1 MIAQLELRG
10 SVSVVRRMTFTR
22 TPNRYMTLFFALF
35 LLAGLIVGVIAMIGG
50 IDRKQRHGPWVK
62 YLNLPTAGAAAALF
76 GIVGYPLAKYSSL
89 GTIAMLA
96 IAGASAAAAAAA
108 MVAIIAGWAV
118 PSAALH
124 AEDPRFA
131 LQGHPA
137 RVSQSISGEEA
148 GEITFE
154 HDGTRQIVPAVGL
167 EGAAIAAGSEVV
179 IERIE
184 DGIAHVELWSN
195 IERELEKLS

>member
-1 MIAQLELRG
+1 
-10 SVSVVRRMTFTR
+10 
-22 TPNRYMTLFFALF
+22 MTLFFALF

-50 IDRKQRHGPWVK
+50 IDRKQRHGAWVK

-89 GTIAMLA
+89 GTVAMLA
-96 IAGASAAAAAAA
+96 IAGAAAAAAAA
-108 MVAIIAGWAV
+108 GMMAIIAGWAV

-137 RVSQSISGEEA
+137 RVSQTISQAQA
-148 GEITFE
+148 GEIVYE
-154 HDGTRQIVPAVGL
+154 HDGARRTVPAFGL
-167 EGAAIAAGSEVV
+167 DGLSIAAGTEVV

-184 DGIAHVELWSN
+184 DGIAYVELWSN

>member
-1 MIAQLELRG
+1 
-10 SVSVVRRMTFTR
+10 
-22 TPNRYMTLFFALF
+22 MTLFFALF

-96 IAGASAAAAAAA
+96 IAGASAAAAAAG

-118 PSAALH
+118 PSAALQP
-124 AEDPRFA
+124 EDPRFA

-137 RVSQSISGEEA
+137 RVSQSMSAEET

-154 HDGTRQIVPAVGL
+154 HDGTRQTVPAVGL
-167 EGAAIAAGSEVV
+167 DRAAIAAGAEVV

>member
-1 MIAQLELRG
+1 
-10 SVSVVRRMTFTR
+10 MTF
-22 TPNRYMTLFFALF
+22 FFAVFLF
-35 LLAGLIVGVIAMIGG
+35 LGLILGVIAMLGG

-89 GTIAMLA
+89 GTVAILA
-96 IAGASAAAAAAA
+96 IAGASAAAAAAG
-108 MVAIIAGWAV
+108 MVALIAGWAV

-124 AEDPRFA
+124 VEDPRFT

-137 RVSQSISGEEA
+137 RVSQSISSDRA
-148 GEITFE
+148 GEIFYE
-154 HDGTRQIVPAVGL
+154 HDGARRTVPAIGL
-167 EGAAIAAGSEVV
+167 EGAVIAAGAEVV

>member
-1 MIAQLELRG
+1 
-10 SVSVVRRMTFTR
+10 MTV
-22 TPNRYMTLFFALF
+22 LFALF
-35 LLAGLIVGVIAMIGG
+35 LLAGLIVGVVAMLRG
-50 IDRKQRHGPWVK
+50 IDRKQRHGAWVK

-89 GTIAMLA
+89 GTVAMLA
-96 IAGASAAAAAAA
+96 IAGTSALAAAVGV
-108 MVAIIAGWAV
+108 VALIAGWAV

-124 AEDPRFA
+124 AEDPRYA

-137 RVSQSISGEEA
+137 RVSQSISAAHA
-148 GEITFE
+148 GEIFFE
-154 HDGTRQIVPAVGL
+154 HDGTHQSVPAVGL
-167 EGAAIAAGSEVV
+167 DGSTIVAGTEVV

-184 DGIAHVELWSN
+184 DGIAYVELWSN

>member
-1 MIAQLELRG
+1 
-10 SVSVVRRMTFTR
+10 
-22 TPNRYMTLFFALF
+22 MTLFFALF
-35 LLAGLIVGVIAMIGG
+35 LLAGLLGGVVAMLGG
-50 IDRKQRHGPWVK
+50 IDRKQRHGAWVK

-89 GTIAMLA
+89 GTAAMLA
-96 IAGASAAAAAAA
+96 IAGASAIAAAAG
-108 MVAIIAGWAV
+108 MVALIAGWAV

-124 AEDPRFA
+124 GEDIRFA

-137 RVSQSISGEEA
+137 RVSQSISPGHT
-148 GEITFE
+148 GEIFFE
-154 HDGTRQIVPAVGL
+154 HDGARRTVPAVGL
-167 EGAAIAAGSEVV
+167 EGATIADGTEVV

-184 DGIAHVELWSN
+184 DGIAYVELWSN

>member
-1 MIAQLELRG
+1 M
-10 SVSVVRRMTFTR
+10 
-22 TPNRYMTLFFALF
+22 PLFFAIF
-35 LLAGLIVGVIAMIGG
+35 LLAGLLVGVVAMLGG
-50 IDRKQRHGPWVK
+50 IDRKARHGAWVK

-89 GTIAMLA
+89 GTPAMLA
-96 IAGASAAAAAAA
+96 IAGASAAAAAVG

-124 AEDPRFA
+124 VEDPRYA

-137 RVSQSISGEEA
+137 RVSQTISGTEA
-148 GEITFE
+148 GTISYE
-154 HDGTRQIVPAVGL
+154 HDGAWLTVPAVGL
-167 EGAAIAAGSEVV
+167 EGAAIAAGTEVV

>member
-1 MIAQLELRG
+1 
-10 SVSVVRRMTFTR
+10 
-22 TPNRYMTLFFALF
+22 MTLFFASF
-35 LLAGLIVGVIAMIGG
+35 LLAGLVVGVIAMIGG
-50 IDRKQRHGPWVK
+50 IDRKQRHGSWVK

-89 GTIAMLA
+89 GIVAMLG
-96 IAGASAAAAAAA
+96 IAGAAAVAAAAG
-108 MVAIIAGWAV
+108 MVALIAGWAV

-124 AEDPRFA
+124 VEDPRFA

-137 RVSQSISGEEA
+137 RVSQSISAEKA
-148 GEITFE
+148 GEISYE
-154 HDGTRQIVPAVGL
+154 HDGVRQTVPAVGL
-167 EGAAIAAGSEVV
+167 ERTPIGAGAEVV

-184 DGIAHVELWSN
+184 NGIAYVELWSN

>member
-1 MIAQLELRG
+1 MK
-10 SVSVVRRMTFTR
+10 
-22 TPNRYMTLFFALF
+22 LFFALS
-35 LLAGLIVGVIAMIGG
+35 LLAGLLVGVSAMIRG
-50 IDRKQRHGPWVK
+50 IDRKQRHGAWVK

-76 GIVGYPLAKYSSL
+76 GIVGYPLAKYSAL
-89 GTIAMLA
+89 GVAAMLA
-96 IAGASAAAAAAA
+96 ISGGAALAAAAG

-124 AEDPRFA
+124 AEDPRYA

-137 RVSQSISGEEA
+137 RVSQTISSGHA
-148 GEITFE
+148 GEIYYE
-154 HDGTRQIVPAVGL
+154 HDGARRTVPAVGL
-167 EGAAIAAGSEVV
+167 ESAPISAGTEVV

-184 DGIAHVELWSN
+184 DGVAYVELWSN

>member
-1 MIAQLELRG
+1 
-10 SVSVVRRMTFTR
+10 
-22 TPNRYMTLFFALF
+22 MTLFFALF

-50 IDRKQRHGPWVK
+50 IDRKQRHGAWVK
-62 YLNLPTAGAAAALF
+62 YLNLPMAGAASAVF

-89 GTIAMLA
+89 GMVAMLA
-96 IAGASAAAAAAA
+96 IAGGAALAAAAGMMA
-108 MVAIIAGWAV
+108 VIAGWAV
-118 PSAALH
+118 PSAARH

-137 RVSQSISGEEA
+137 RVSQSISSGHA
-148 GEITFE
+148 GEIFYE
-154 HDGTRQIVPAVGL
+154 HDGARRVVPALGL
-167 EGAAIAAGSEVV
+167 EGLSIEAGAEVV

-184 DGIAHVELWSN
+184 NGIAYVELWSN

>member
-1 MIAQLELRG
+1 MI
-10 SVSVVRRMTFTR
+10 
-22 TPNRYMTLFFALF
+22 LFFAAF
-35 LLAGLIVGVIAMIGG
+35 LLAGLLVGVVAMLGG
-50 IDRKQRHGPWVK
+50 IDRKQRHGAWVK

-89 GTIAMLA
+89 SIPAMLA
-96 IAGASAAAAAAA
+96 IAGASAAAAAAL

-124 AEDPRFA
+124 VEDPRYA

-137 RVSQSISGEEA
+137 RVSQSITTTHA
-148 GEITFE
+148 GEIFFE
-154 HDGTRQIVPAVGL
+154 HDGARRTVPALGL
-167 EGAAIAAGSEVV
+167 EGAAISVGTEVV

-184 DGIAHVELWSN
+184 DGVAHVELWSN

>member
-1 MIAQLELRG
+1 
-10 SVSVVRRMTFTR
+10 
-22 TPNRYMTLFFALF
+22 MTLFFALF
-35 LLAGLIVGVIAMIGG
+35 LLAGLLVGVVAMLGG
-50 IDRKQRHGPWVK
+50 IDRKARHGAWVK

-89 GTIAMLA
+89 GTAAMLA
-96 IAGASAAAAAAA
+96 IAGASAAAAAVG

-118 PSAALH
+118 PSAARNV
-124 AEDPRFA
+124 EDPRYA

-137 RVSQSISGEEA
+137 RVSQSISVAQA
-148 GEITFE
+148 GAIDYE
-154 HDGTRQIVPAVGL
+154 HDGTRRTVPAVGL
-167 EGAAIAAGSEVV
+167 DSTPIAAGTEVV

>member
-1 MIAQLELRG
+1 
-10 SVSVVRRMTFTR
+10 
-22 TPNRYMTLFFALF
+22 MTLFFALF
-35 LLAGLIVGVIAMIGG
+35 LVAGLIVGVIAMIGG

-89 GTIAMLA
+89 GTVAMLA
-96 IAGASAAAAAAA
+96 TAGAAAAAAA
-108 MVAIIAGWAV
+108 AGMVAIIAGWAV

-137 RVSQSISGEEA
+137 RVSQAISGGQP
-148 GEITFE
+148 GEIFFE
-154 HDGTRQIVPAVGL
+154 HDGTRQAVPAVGL
-167 EGAAIAAGSEVV
+167 EGASIAAGAEVV

>member
-1 MIAQLELRG
+1 
-10 SVSVVRRMTFTR
+10 
-22 TPNRYMTLFFALF
+22 MTLFFAVV
-35 LLAGLIVGVIAMIGG
+35 LLAGLLVGVVAMLGG
-50 IDRKQRHGPWVK
+50 IDRKARHGAWVK
-62 YLNLPTAGAAAALF
+62 YLNLPTAGAAGALF

-89 GTIAMLA
+89 GTAAILA
-96 IAGASAAAAAAA
+96 IAGASAAAAAVG

-124 AEDPRFA
+124 VEDPRYA

-137 RVSQSISGEEA
+137 RVSQTISGAQA
-148 GEITFE
+148 GAISYE
-154 HDGTRQIVPAVGL
+154 HDGARLTVPAVGL
-167 EGAAIAAGSEVV
+167 EGASIAAGTEVV

-184 DGIAHVELWSN
+184 DGIAYVELWSN

>member
-1 MIAQLELRG
+1 MIR
-10 SVSVVRRMTFTR
+10 
-22 TPNRYMTLFFALF
+22 
-35 LLAGLIVGVIAMIGG
+35 G

-89 GTIAMLA
+89 GTAAMLA
-96 IAGASAAAAAAA
+96 IAGASAAAAAVG
-108 MVAIIAGWAV
+108 MVALIAGWAV

-124 AEDPRFA
+124 VEDPRYA

-137 RVSQSISGEEA
+137 RVSQSMSSERP
-148 GEITFE
+148 GEISYE
-154 HDGTRQIVPAVGL
+154 HDGIRRTVPALGL
-167 EGAAIAAGSEVV
+167 DGVAIGAGAEVV

-184 DGIAHVELWSN
+184 DGVAYVELWST
-195 IERELEKLS
+195 IEKQMEIPG

>member
-1 MIAQLELRG
+1 
-10 SVSVVRRMTFTR
+10 
-22 TPNRYMTLFFALF
+22 MTLFFALF

-62 YLNLPTAGAAAALF
+62 YLNLPTAGSAAALF

-89 GTIAMLA
+89 STIAM
-96 IAGASAAAAAAA
+96 IAVAGGAATAAAAG

-137 RVSQSISGEEA
+137 RVSQSITAGQA
-148 GEITFE
+148 GEISYE
-154 HDGTRQIVPAVGL
+154 HDGSRRTVLAVGL
-167 EGAAIAAGSEVV
+167 DSAPIPAGAEVV

-184 DGIAHVELWSN
+184 DGIAYVELWSN

>member
-1 MIAQLELRG
+1 
-10 SVSVVRRMTFTR
+10 
-22 TPNRYMTLFFALF
+22 MTLFFALF
-35 LLAGLIVGVIAMIGG
+35 LLAGLILGVVAMIGG

-62 YLNLPTAGAAAALF
+62 YLNLPPAGAAAALF
-76 GIVGYPLAKYSSL
+76 GIVGYPLAKYSSV

-96 IAGASAAAAAAA
+96 IAGAAAAAAAA
-108 MVAIIAGWAV
+108 GMVAIIAGWAV

-124 AEDPRFA
+124 AEDPRFT

-137 RVSQSISGEEA
+137 RVSQAISEERP
-148 GEITFE
+148 GEISYE
-154 HDGTRQIVPAVGL
+154 HDGARQVVPAVGL
-167 EGAAIAAGSEVV
+167 EGASIAAGAEVV

-184 DGIAHVELWSN
+184 NGIAHVELWSN

>member
-1 MIAQLELRG
+1 MILL
-10 SVSVVRRMTFTR
+10 
-22 TPNRYMTLFFALF
+22 FALA
-35 LLAGLIVGVIAMIGG
+35 LLAGLVVGVVAMLGG
-50 IDRKQRHGPWVK
+50 IDRKQRHGAWVK
-62 YLNLPTAGAAAALF
+62 YLNLPTAGAASALF

-89 GTIAMLA
+89 STAAILA

-108 MVAIIAGWAV
+108 MVIVIAGWAV

-124 AEDPRFA
+124 VEDPRFV

-137 RVSQSISGEEA
+137 RVSQSIVAGHA
-148 GEITFE
+148 GEIFYE
-154 HDGTRQIVPAVGL
+154 HDGARRTTPAVGL
-167 EGAAIAAGSEVV
+167 EDASIAVGSEVV

-184 DGIAHVELWSN
+184 NGIAYVDLWSN

>member
-1 MIAQLELRG
+1 MCFKSRSCLPLGPKRLMI
-10 SVSVVRRMTFTR
+10 
-22 TPNRYMTLFFALF
+22 LFFALF
-35 LLAGLIVGVIAMIGG
+35 LLAGLIVGVVAMLGG
-50 IDRKQRHGPWVK
+50 IDRKQRHGAWVK

-89 GTIAMLA
+89 GTAATLA
-96 IAGASAAAAAAA
+96 IAGASALAAAVGV
-108 MVAIIAGWAV
+108 VALIAGWAV

-124 AEDPRFA
+124 ADDPRFA

-137 RVSQSISGEEA
+137 RVSQSISSGHA
-148 GEITFE
+148 GEIFFE
-154 HDGTRQIVPAVGL
+154 HDGARQSVPAVAL
-167 EGAAIAAGSEVV
+167 EGAAIVAGTEVV

-184 DGIAHVELWSN
+184 DGIAYVELWSN